1 MVLFS
6 NVYIGQKVEV
16 FWGRGVFRGTVQ
28 YKGSL
33 ATKRGD
39 WVGVALDTPGESL
52 VLSLLLSL
60 LLLHY
65 FWSRP
70 NNQSDYPAIIICPL
84 FSIHLQV
91 QIPF

>member
-52 VLSLLLSL
+52 VKSS
-60 LLLHY
+60 
-65 FWSRP
+65 SVSSP
-70 NNQSDYPAIIICPL
+70 SAL
-84 FSIHLQV
+84 FLES
-91 QIPF
+91 PK

>member
-6 NVYIGQKVEV
+6 NVYLGQKVEV

-65 FWSRP
+65 LWSGP

-84 FSIHLQV
+84 FSNH
-91 QIPF
+91 FD